1 MMQFW
6 GATYVFSDT
15 AKWGNAHQEWG
26 NARYGWEKSIVLET
40 VVKYYTI
47 GAAICITL

>member
-6 GATYVFSDT
+6 GRHKYVIGDT
-15 AKWGNAHQEWG
+15 AKWGNAHPEWG

-40 VVKYYTI
+40 VVMIEGSNTYGT
-47 GAAICITL
+47 T